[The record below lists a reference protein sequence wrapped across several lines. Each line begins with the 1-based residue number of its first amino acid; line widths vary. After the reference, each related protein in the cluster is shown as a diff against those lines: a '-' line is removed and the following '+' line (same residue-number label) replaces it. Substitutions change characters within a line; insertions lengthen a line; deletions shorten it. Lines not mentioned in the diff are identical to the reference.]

1 MRTVVRFGEGLC
13 TPCSMYCILCV
24 GEGIIIW
31 VPNTDS
37 KVHDRLWV
45 AVAALILGALCD
57 EGQGPCVD
65 LLRVVGVLPVGLSL
79 VTFPG

>member
-1 MRTVVRFGEGLC
+1 MSLATLFGFWEILIKFSESTVLYGG
-13 TPCSMYCILCV
+13 
-24 GEGIIIW
+24 

-57 EGQGPCVD
+57 EGHGPCVD